1 MQRVLPWPRGWQ
13 DSVTGLQEVMDQVHR
28 PTCVGSGEEA
38 EGSSALPPG
47 SAEGDA
53 SAWPPGGF
61 PSPHCGW
68 LLIVLSD
75 LC

>member
-1 MQRVLPWPRGWQ
+1 
-13 DSVTGLQEVMDQVHR
+13 MDQVHR

>member
-1 MQRVLPWPRGWQ
+1 MGV
-13 DSVTGLQEVMDQVHR
+13 QEVVHQVHGLA
-28 PTCVGSGEEA
+28 CVGRGEKA

-47 SAEGDA
+47 SAEVAA

-61 PSPHCGW
+61 PNRHCGW

-75 LC
+75 FC